1 MMHVSTPANMPLR
14 GAVDLSALAQQRQA
28 QQRQATAGPAPAGI
42 VIDVTEETFQ
52 TEVIERSQ
60 QVPVVVDLWATWCG
74 PCKTL
79 SPILEALAAE
89 YGGRFILAKVD
100 VDAQPRIASAFQVQS
115 IPSVFAIVGG
125 QPMPLF
131 QGALPEPQARQ
142 YIEELLKAAEQAGVA
157 GTATAQENVEP
168 ELQPEEVVDP
178 RFAAAY
184 EAMESGDWAL
194 AEGAYRLVLAA
205 EPNNADAQAGAAM
218 CALQVRVESANTL
231 AAQGQMTAHPLTD
244 ADAAAIRGDWSTA
257 FAVLIE
263 AIRSAPGDEREE
275 LRARLLD
282 LFTIAGD
289 DPAVAAARI
298 ALSSALF

>member
-168 ELQPEEVVDP
+168 SRTLTLRLEPRCVP
-178 RFAAAY
+178 CRFALNQPTPWLPR
-184 EAMESGDWAL
+184 D
-194 AEGAYRLVLAA
+194 R
-205 EPNNADAQAGAAM
+205 
-218 CALQVRVESANTL
+218 
-231 AAQGQMTAHPLTD
+231 
-244 ADAAAIRGDWSTA
+244 
-257 FAVLIE
+257 
-263 AIRSAPGDEREE
+263 
-275 LRARLLD
+275 
-282 LFTIAGD
+282 
-289 DPAVAAARI
+289 
-298 ALSSALF
+298 